1 MAPKKRASVPRK
13 RGSNDV
19 IAGPS
24 NAKRQRTNA
33 EESPRNSPALEDEK
47 ELEISALESQAE
59 QLRSEKQD
67 LESTRETDQQRLGE
81 FEREIADLKDENDRL
96 TKENAELKE
105 KQERVEALG
114 GINELEE
121 DQKRLE
127 ELRGLD
133 QIEEEQE
140 RIENLGGLDQLE
152 EEHELIQKFDNFET
166 AQMLNEK
173 IDKIGGIEAFEGTV
187 TWLEEIFGNLD
198 EAQRFMEK
206 INEFEDMDI
215 LEQEHDWVQS
225 LGGLQTASNAYE
237 HAIDNHD
244 AMVEQVE
251 NQHQYVED
259 MERRTANQLIELQ
272 RLERLKLS
280 ELQQLQQ
287 LRRERCQERPNL
299 NSTIL
304 PSTNAYAL
312 AILEAAKQ
320 SIKKQMTKSRAC
332 NPTEP
337 WFHWGFC
344 PTEDVFRHL
353 FGTNAKRHQINWW
366 ELDQMLGGDIRFSAI
381 ARGYVHLCGQVDIV
395 WKPEEMTFKMSGFCE

>member
-1 MAPKKRASVPRK
+1 MAPKKRASIPRK
-13 RGSNDV
+13 PGASNDV

-47 ELEISALESQAE
+47 ELEISALESQVE

-81 FEREIADLKDENDRL
+81 LERDMANLKDENDRL

-105 KQERVEALG
+105 EQEKVEALG

-121 DQKRLE
+121 EQKRLE
-127 ELRGLD
+127 E
-133 QIEEEQE
+133 
-140 RIENLGGLDQLE
+140 LGGLDQLE
-152 EEHELIQKFDNFET
+152 EEHELIQKFDDFET
-166 AQMLNEK
+166 AQMLHEK
-173 IDKIGGIEAFEGTV
+173 IDKIGGLEAFEETT
-187 TWLEEIFGNLD
+187 TWLEEMFGNLD

-206 INEFEDMDI
+206 INELEDLDI

-225 LGGLQTASNAYE
+225 LGGLETASNAYE

-244 AMVEQVE
+244 AMVEQVD
-251 NQHQYVED
+251 NQHQFVED
-259 MERRTANQLIELQ
+259 MERRITDQLIDLQ

-287 LRRERCQERPNL
+287 LRRERCQERINL

-332 NPTEP
+332 NPTQP

-344 PTEDVFRHL
+344 PSEDVFRHL
-353 FGTNAKRHQINWW
+353 FGTNTKRHQINWW
-366 ELDQMLGGDIRFSAI
+366 ELEQMLGGEVRVSAI

>member
-1 MAPKKRASVPRK
+1 M
-13 RGSNDV
+13 

-47 ELEISALESQAE
+47 ELEISALGSQVE

-81 FEREIADLKDENDRL
+81 LERDMADLKDENDRL
-96 TKENAELKE
+96 TKENAELE
-105 KQERVEALG
+105 EEQERVQALG
-114 GINELEE
+114 GIDELEE
-121 DQKRLE
+121 EQKRLE
-127 ELRGLD
+127 E
-133 QIEEEQE
+133 
-140 RIENLGGLDQLE
+140 LGGLDQLE
-152 EEHELIQKFDNFET
+152 EEHELIQKFDDFET
-166 AQMLNEK
+166 AQMLHEK
-173 IDKIGGIEAFEGTV
+173 IDKIGGLEAFEETT
-187 TWLEEIFGNLD
+187 TWIEEIFGDLD
-198 EAQRFMEK
+198 EAQKFMEK
-206 INEFEDMDI
+206 INELENMDI

-225 LGGLQTASNAYE
+225 LGGLETASNAYGY
-237 HAIDNHD
+237 AIDNHD
-244 AMVEQVE
+244 AVVEQVE
-251 NQHQYVED
+251 NQHRYVED
-259 MERRTANQLIELQ
+259 MKRRTANQLIELQ

-287 LRRERCQERPNL
+287 LRRERCQERSNL

-304 PSTNAYAL
+304 SSTNAYAL

-332 NPTEP
+332 HPTEP

-344 PTEDVFRHL
+344 PSEDVFRHL

-366 ELDQMLGGDIRFSAI
+366 ELDRCLGVILEF
-381 ARGYVHLCGQVDIV
+381 L
-395 WKPEEMTFKMSGFCE
+395 